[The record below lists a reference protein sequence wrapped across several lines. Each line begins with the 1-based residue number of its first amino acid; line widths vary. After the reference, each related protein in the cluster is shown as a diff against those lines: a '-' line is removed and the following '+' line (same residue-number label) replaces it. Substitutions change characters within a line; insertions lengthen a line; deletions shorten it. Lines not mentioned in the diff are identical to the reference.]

1 MSYLLYAEAKTAAQ
15 QVSCMHSCNIADLL
29 KQLIQQPTK
38 VLTDGMDESMLSVGE
53 SGVLAKIFSRSFVL
67 KPRGRLPMRASAMKL
82 LCKLAEPRDV
92 HLNRSSC
99 KQAKLSVWAVKPRIG
114 HTKVMLLVFVD
125 ALSQLLGA
133 AMQQR

>member
-1 MSYLLYAEAKTAAQ
+1 
-15 QVSCMHSCNIADLL
+15 MHSCHIADLL
-29 KQLIQQPTK
+29 KHLIQQSTE

-53 SGVLAKIFSRSFVL
+53 SGVLAKIFSRSFML

-92 HLNRSSC
+92 HLKRSSC
-99 KQAKLSVWAVKPRIG
+99 KQAKLSVWAVRPRRKC
-114 HTKVMLLVFVD
+114 TKVILFVFVD

-133 AMQQR
+133 VMQQWYCNI

>member
-1 MSYLLYAEAKTAAQ
+1 MSYWLYDEAKTAA
-15 QVSCMHSCNIADLL
+15 QVSCMHSCHTADLL
-29 KQLIQQPTK
+29 KSLIQQPAK

-53 SGVLAKIFSRSFVL
+53 SGVLAKIFSRSFML

-99 KQAKLSVWAVKPRIG
+99 KQAKLSEWAVKPHMRHIN
-114 HTKVMLLVFVD
+114 VMLLIFVD
-125 ALSQLLGA
+125 VLSQPLGA
-133 AMQQR
+133 AIQQW